1 MKAFKRNITW
11 ISAGLLLA
19 MMSGAPAIADD
30 TELLLVPPPASD
42 ATKPRI
48 LFIIDTSTSMESNED
63 TVVPYDANTN
73 YGGSCNSDAV
83 YWSLVAGVLPDC
95 AGGTTQYIDK
105 ANWFCVDAT
114 RRIEGLGSYSG
125 VLAQYRG
132 GGKDGTGS
140 GPSKWQFLA
149 AGYNS
154 APVECEADA
163 GKHGDGRATF
173 LWPKVGS
180 DLADPFTDIETEAAK
195 FNGAPRNQAYTVY
208 DGNWLNWDA
217 NPQIVSMDRIDIV
230 KQVLT
235 VIFGAVS
242 NVFVGVER
250 FNDREGGTIIQGLVD
265 IDVPANRTAA
275 LAAVDSLTPHDHT
288 TIAESAYEGTLYWL
302 GEKAYFGEVDGDDE
316 NFTDHAILVDPAS
329 TPPNQHYL
337 QPNLSACA
345 KNYTVLLSDG
355 RAGGN
360 DNQTT
365 TLTPTLPGYQA
376 ATGRTFCDDVVTSED
391 DGICIDDIAEYLFKT
406 DISPDATGGLPGD
419 QNVIMHTVGFA
430 VDTENLSSAAERG
443 GGTYYQADDGP
454 QLAAAF
460 LEIVTTIA
468 DRDLSFVAP
477 AVSVN
482 AFNRTQ
488 NLNDLYLTVFK
499 PRNRVHWPGNLKKYR
514 IVNRV
519 ISDANGAAAVDPATG
534 FFKDTATSFWTTGG
548 ADGDNVVMGGAARA
562 LPDPAVRNLYTN
574 NSGTDLTAAANQ
586 LTPSNAGAFSDAD
599 FGLSGS
605 ASEPTVEEII
615 RWARGEDLLD
625 EDNDPATTVRYAMGD
640 PLHAKPAAVVY
651 GGTEANPDV
660 VVYSATNDGYLHAI
674 NGSNGQELWSFIP
687 KEMLPRF
694 AQLYFDT
701 TQKYKSYGIDGNI
714 VSVVKDANDNGIV
727 DGSDF
732 VYLVFGLRR
741 GGFNYY
747 AIDVTDKNN
756 PQLMWQVTY
765 PDMGESWS
773 TPVVTRIDINTSGTN
788 ADDAVVVVGGG
799 YDTVHDTSTY
809 PATTED
815 AVGNGIHILDLVTG
829 AELWRAGNDVGAD
842 LQIAGMTRSIAS
854 QVRVVDMSGDGFADR
869 FYAADM
875 GGQILRIDLKNGQA
889 PGNLGAGG
897 VIAQLGAEGDPT
909 QDFPVTRR
917 FFNAPDVSIF
927 EDRLENKRFISIN
940 IGSGYRAHPLDE
952 SAEDRFFS
960 VRDPDVFNQ
969 LTQADYDNYDI
980 VKDADLV
987 EVSGSVRTV
996 IGPTDRGWKFTL
1008 PPNQKVLADSLTFND
1023 IVSFVSF
1030 APEENGSDPC
1040 APSLGKNFLYRV
1052 HVENGDPVVNNL
1064 DTLDPADA
1072 DNERMEELAQG
1083 GIAPTPTILFPS
1095 PDDPNCTGTD
1105 CAPPPLGCVGVECF
1119 DPGFA
1124 NNPVRTLWTQD
1135 GIQ

>member
-48 LFIIDTSTSMESNED
+48 MFIIDTSTSMTSNED
-63 TVVPYDANTN
+63 TVVPYDPDQN
-73 YGGSCNSDAV
+73 YGGSCDSDAV

-95 AGGTTQYIDK
+95 AGGTNQYIDK
-105 ANWFCVDAT
+105 TSWHCAAASM
-114 RRIEGLGSYSG
+114 RLRGLGSYAG
-125 VLAQYRG
+125 VLAQYRD

-154 APVECEADA
+154 APVECEGDF
-163 GKHGDGRATF
+163 GIHGDGRATF
-173 LWPKVGS
+173 LWPNAGS
-180 DLADPFTDIETEAAK
+180 DLVDAFTEVEAEAAK
-195 FNGAPRNQAYTVY
+195 FNGAPRNQSYTVY

-217 NPQIVSMDRIDIV
+217 NPSIVSMDRIDIV

-235 VIFGAVS
+235 TIFGSVG

-250 FNDREGGTIIQGLVD
+250 FNDSEGGTIIQGLVD

-275 LAAVDSLTPHDHT
+275 LAAVASLSPEDHT
-288 TIAESAYEGTLYWL
+288 TIAESAYESVLYWL
-302 GEKAYFGEVDGDDE
+302 GMPARFAEIDGDNE
-316 NFTDHAILVDPAS
+316 NFTDHAILVDPSKGAGE
-329 TPPNQHYL
+329 QVYI

-355 RAGGN
+355 RAGSR
-360 DNQTT
+360 DDKTEA
-365 TLTPTLPGYQA
+365 LTPALPGYQA
-376 ATGRTFCDDVVTSED
+376 ATGRTYCDDVVASES

-406 DISPDATGGLPGD
+406 DISDDATGLPGQ

-454 QLAAAF
+454 ELAAAF

-488 NLNDLYLTVFK
+488 NLNDLYLSVFK

-514 IVNRV
+514 IVDGA
-519 ISDANGAAAVDPATG
+519 IADANGIPAVDPATG
-534 FFKDTATSFWTTGG
+534 FFKDAAKSYWTIGA
-548 ADGDNVVMGGAARA
+548 ADGSDVLMGGAARA
-562 LPDPAVRNLYTN
+562 LPDPATRNLYTD
-574 NSGTDLTAAANQ
+574 NSGGSLSAANNQ
-586 LTPSNAGAFSDAD
+586 LTPSNASAFTDTD
-599 FGLSGS
+599 FGLTGS
-605 ASEPTVEEII
+605 ASEPSVAEII

-625 EDNDPATTVRYAMGD
+625 EDKDGSTADVRYAMGD

-651 GGTEANPDV
+651 GGSEADPDV
-660 VVYSATNDGYLHAI
+660 VIYTATNDGYLHAI
-674 NGSNGQELWSFIP
+674 DGSSGQELWSFVP
-687 KEMLPRF
+687 KEMVSRF

-714 VSVVKDANDNGIV
+714 VSVVKDENRNGIV

-747 AIDVTDKNN
+747 ALNVTNKNS
-756 PQLMWQVTY
+756 PQLLWKATY

-773 TPVVTRIDINTSGTN
+773 TPVVTRIDVNTGGTN
-788 ADDAVVVVGGG
+788 ADDAVVIVGGG

-809 PATTED
+809 PSTTED
-815 AVGNGIHILDLVTG
+815 AVGNGIHILDLVSG

-842 LQIAGMTRSIAS
+842 LQIAKMTRSIPS
-854 QVRVVDMSGDGFADR
+854 QVRVIDMSGDGYADR
-869 FYAADM
+869 MYAADL
-875 GGQILRIDLKNGQA
+875 GGQILRIDIKNGQA
-889 PGNLGAGG
+889 PGSLATGG

-909 QDFPVTRR
+909 QDFAVTRR
-917 FFNAPDVSIF
+917 FFNAPDVSMF
-927 EDRLENKRFISIN
+927 TDRLENTRFISIS

-952 SAEDRFFS
+952 SAADRFFS

-969 LTQADYDNYDI
+969 LTQADYDSYDI
-980 VKDADLV
+980 VTDSDLV
-987 EVSGSVRTV
+987 EVSGSVRTT

-1008 PPNQKVLADSLTFND
+1008 PSNQKVLADSLSFND
-1023 IVSFVSF
+1023 VVTFVGF

-1040 APSLGKNFLYRV
+1040 APSLGRNYLYRV
-1052 HVENGDPVVNNL
+1052 FVENGDPVVNNL

-1072 DNERMEELAQG
+1072 DDERMRELAQG
-1083 GIAPTPTILFPS
+1083 GIAPTPTLLFPS
-1095 PDDPNCTGTD
+1095 PDDPNCTGAD
-1105 CAPPPLGCVGVECF
+1105 CAPPPIACIGVECF
-1119 DPGFA
+1119 DPGFE